1 MSYLPIATRKRL
13 GAHSAQG
20 SRLRGLAALN
30 NGSSTPNCSATDPAT
45 GQPYG
50 EEGVYCSA
58 TMPPSPV
65 VQVVSNAATVAG
77 GPAQA
82 LNYVS
87 PQAAIA
93 AGMDPATVTAQWTK
107 ALAVFPTA
115 DAAIAAG
122 IPAGVVTQL
131 FVASRQ
137 YVKPT
142 PPVWPL
148 LVAAAIGALIVNEMD
163 KGGN

>member
-1 MSYLPIATRKRL
+1 MSYLKPAQGRL

-20 SRLRGLAALN
+20 SRLRGLGAVN
-30 NGSSTPNCSATDPAT
+30 NGSSTPNCSTTDPAT

-50 EEGVYCSA
+50 EEGVYCTA

-65 VQVVSNAATVAG
+65 MQAISNSATVAG
-77 GPAQA
+77 GPKSA

-93 AGMDPATVTAQWTK
+93 AGLDPTDVTTQWTQ
-107 ALAVFPTA
+107 ALSVFPTA

-137 YVKPT
+137 FVKKQT

-163 KGGN
+163 RGGH